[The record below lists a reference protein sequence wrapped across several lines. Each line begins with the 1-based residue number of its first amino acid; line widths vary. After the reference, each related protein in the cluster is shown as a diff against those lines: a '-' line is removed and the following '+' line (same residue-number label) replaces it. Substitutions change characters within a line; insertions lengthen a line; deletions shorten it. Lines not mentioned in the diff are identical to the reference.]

1 MWMLF
6 SLTTLVL
13 LAVGLA
19 RWRARRH
26 WSGER
31 SGDLR
36 VAGSTRKEKHSP
48 NPRVTHVRVGLAV
61 RDVLAFECRAETAF
75 DRFAVGLGLAQETEL
90 GRRAFDRAVY
100 LLTDDPTVA
109 TWLRSRPALTTL
121 LAQAFGEGSDAP
133 LPVRGLACHGGLLW
147 LEFGPPRGGTFVE
160 EVVVQYASRVL
171 REIAE
176 ALPSTRPSAST
187 GDRGVWRAAIV
198 LGASSALGITAL
210 LQMLGGIAPGW
221 PRELDE
227 AAATA
232 LGWKAGA
239 GLFAALLGLALWLVG
254 RSARLP
260 LVLLEMCTIGL
271 FGALVCGHAGT
282 REFNRLLDGSAP
294 QLREAVVSEASMTQR
309 QVRRRRGRTRTVT
322 DYHLAFETPPGTQ
335 APPRTEVDRATWSRF
350 EQGQRV
356 LLVEREGAF
365 GIRWL
370 EDVRPAP

>member
-13 LAVGLA
+13 LAVGIA
-19 RWRARRH
+19 RWRGRRH
-26 WSGER
+26 WDGDR
-31 SGDLR
+31 RGDLR
-36 VAGSTRKEKHSP
+36 VAVSTRKDKNSTH
-48 NPRVTHVRVGLAV
+48 PRITRVRVGLQV

-100 LLTDDPTVA
+100 LLTDDPAVA

-121 LAQAFGEGSDAP
+121 LAQAFGEGGDAP

-187 GDRGVWRAAIV
+187 GDRGVWGAALV
-198 LGASSALGITAL
+198 LGCSSALGVTAL
-210 LQMLGGIAPGW
+210 LQLFKGGLPGW
-221 PRELDE
+221 PIVLDP
-227 AAATA
+227 AAAEA
-232 LGWKAGA
+232 LGWKAGVA
-239 GLFAALLGLALWLVG
+239 LFAALLGLALWLVG
-254 RSARLP
+254 RRARLP
-260 LVLLEMCTIGL
+260 LVLLEVCTVGL
-271 FGALVCGHAGT
+271 FGALVCRHAGT